1 MAGVAQRSKIPGPA
15 SLLKTRKTRFQQTR
29 RLKNDD
35 CRRTRLQ
42 IDCGLFGLEGNQG
55 HIKLLHFLHVGLRPR
70 KKSPGSFIPR
80 GVRFLSGTNSA
91 ADCLRHLAGVQA
103 GFVVRVVAAVQRC
116 LLHSHDLS
124 VAAQSQPVFFLH
136 GLSASSPSILAAS
149 VAFAAWPPQLL
160 EEHFH

>member
-55 HIKLLHFLHVGLRPR
+55 HIKLLHFDSNSFFNPAEYASR
-70 KKSPGSFIPR
+70 KKSPGKISFR
-80 GVRFLSGTNSA
+80 LK
-91 ADCLRHLAGVQA
+91 
-103 GFVVRVVAAVQRC
+103 
-116 LLHSHDLS
+116 
-124 VAAQSQPVFFLH
+124 
-136 GLSASSPSILAAS
+136 
-149 VAFAAWPPQLL
+149 
-160 EEHFH
+160 